1 MRTIVVIGGGMS
13 GTAAAHMLMRRGYE
27 VTILEASDRIGGRI
41 HSQSIG
47 GLIAETG
54 AGFMT
59 GEYKTT
65 LDFLQDAGLSD
76 KLAER
81 KGGSAIMRG
90 GKPQDLQ
97 KLSVIFGS
105 GWLSWG
111 AKLLLLK
118 EFFKAIPAWRRLDVH
133 NIWKVAPY
141 DTESISQHFTGKYGQ
156 EVLDYVFG
164 PALDTYL
171 YWSPDHTSYAL
182 SKALFKGT
190 SALRQRHTYTLRG
203 GLSQIPEAAA
213 KGANVLLSH
222 RVKQVYQAPSGKYA
236 LSVDTPDGMRIFTAD
251 GIVCA
256 TTATVVPKIIK
267 GLSQRQRDFFS
278 SVQYSSTVNVS
289 YRLPRSD
296 KGRTYGV
303 GYPRKEGWTIN
314 AMSVVSDH
322 APDADLVKLHGPGSL
337 GKELCRKSD
346 KQIEVILSEGIGLDL
361 EPARKS
367 GEWRVQKWPE
377 ALPYF
382 DVGYIKQLKT
392 FMDGEIEDPVEP
404 LTFAGDYLGG
414 PFIDGAFV
422 SGIKAAMRLEE
433 KLV

>member
-1 MRTIVVIGGGMS
+1 MS

-41 HSQSIG
+41 YSQPIG
-47 GLIAETG
+47 GLVTETG

-81 KGGSAIMRG
+81 KSGSAIMRG

-118 EFFKAIPAWRRLDVH
+118 ELFKAIPAWRRLDVH
-133 NIWKVAPY
+133 NMSKAAPY

-171 YWSPDHTSYAL
+171 YWSPEHTSYAVG
-182 SKALFKGT
+182 KALFKGT
-190 SALRQRHTYTLRG
+190 SALRQRHTYILRG

-289 YRLPRSD
+289 YRLPRSS

-303 GYPRKEGWTIN
+303 GYPRKEGRIIN
-314 AMSVVSDH
+314 ALSVVSDH

-346 KQIEVILSEGIGLDL
+346 KQIEAILSEGIELDL

>member
-1 MRTIVVIGGGMS
+1 MS

-41 HSQSIG
+41 YSQSIG
-47 GLIAETG
+47 GLVTETG

-81 KGGSAIMRG
+81 KSGSAIMRG

-105 GWLSWG
+105 SWLSWG
-111 AKLLLLK
+111 AKLLLFK

-133 NIWKVAPY
+133 NIWKAAPY
-141 DTESISQHFTGKYGQ
+141 DTESVSQHFTGKYGQ

-171 YWSPDHTSYAL
+171 YWSPDHTSYAVG
-182 SKALFKGT
+182 KALFKGT
-190 SALRQRHTYTLRG
+190 SALRQRHTYMLRG

-236 LSVDTPDGMRIFTAD
+236 LSVDTPEGMRIFTAD

-289 YRLPRSD
+289 YRLPRSG

-303 GYPRKEGWTIN
+303 GYPRKEGRTIN
-314 AMSVVSDH
+314 ALSVVSDH

-346 KQIEVILSEGIGLDL
+346 KQIETILSEGIELDL

-382 DVGYIKQLKT
+382 DVGYIKQLQS